1 MIINLFSRKIKICS
15 LFDFEN
21 SFLKLYKIDN
31 NNFDEI
37 VYVKRYTGASKFDEI
52 RKIVYVNKD
61 DNPYQV
67 LIYALRSFYALDYNQ
82 HLLLHASS
90 IYINN
95 KGAVL
100 FVGPPGSGKT
110 TILKNALNLGY
121 HYISEDLI
129 FIRDDICYLSPP
141 FKVLEIK
148 NYCEISEI
156 SEIYFINFRYGAK
169 FVKVHLNEEE
179 KKKLI
184 FENLFNTKALS
195 IQFETYKKLIKVP
208 SYYVIY
214 SDCNELIST
223 FS

>member
-1 MIINLFSRKIKICS
+1 MVINLFSKKIKICS
-15 LFDFEN
+15 LFNFQE
-21 SFLKLYKIDN
+21 SFLKFYEVDD

-37 VYVKRYTGASKFDEI
+37 IYVKKYTGESKFDEV
-52 RKIVYVNKD
+52 RKVIYVNEN

-67 LIYALRSFYALDYNQ
+67 LIYALRSFYALNYKE

-90 IYINN
+90 ISIN
-95 KGAVL
+95 KRDAIL

-121 HYISEDLI
+121 YYISEDLV
-129 FIRDDICYLSPP
+129 FVKDDICYLSPP
-141 FKVLEIK
+141 FKVLDIK
-148 NYCEISEI
+148 NFCEFSKI
-156 SEIYFINFRYGAK
+156 SEIYFINFRYGSK
-169 FVKVHLNEEE
+169 FVKLMLNEEE

-184 FENLFNTKALS
+184 FESLFNTKALS
-195 IQFETYKKLIKVP
+195 NQFKTFKELLKIP

-223 FS
+223 LS